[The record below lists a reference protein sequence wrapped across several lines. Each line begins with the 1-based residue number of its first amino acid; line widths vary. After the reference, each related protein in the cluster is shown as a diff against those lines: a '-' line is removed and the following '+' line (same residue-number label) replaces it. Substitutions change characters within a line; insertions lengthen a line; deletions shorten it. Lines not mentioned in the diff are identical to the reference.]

1 MISQKVLVIAG
12 HSGSL
17 INFRGPLLKKLRD
30 NGHSVWVAAPGLSE
44 DVSTQHTLASLGITG
59 RDVFLSRTGVNPFAD
74 LRSLV
79 ELVRLMWAVRP
90 DVVLTYT
97 IKPVIWGTM
106 AARFAGVARRVCL
119 ITGLGYAFTGEAKGK
134 RRIIQWIA
142 RTLYRWALARA
153 TLVFFQNPDDR
164 QVFRDL
170 GLLLDRVPSQ
180 VVNGSGVDTEIF
192 AHTPL
197 PESPTRFLMIARL
210 LGDKGVREYAA
221 AAAIVR
227 VQAPHVQFDLVGDFD
242 SNPDSIRKDELEEW
256 CKAGHL
262 NWLGHLEDVKPAI
275 KRSHVYVLPSYREGT
290 PRTVLEAMSI
300 GRAIV
305 TTDAPGCRETT
316 VPGWNGFLVPVADP
330 DALAASILQFVNRPG
345 LIERMGQASRQRAED
360 KYDVRK
366 VNAVMLSA
374 IGL

>member
-59 RDVFLSRTGVNPFAD
+59 RDVFLSRTGVNAFAD

>member
-59 RDVFLSRTGVNPFAD
+59 RDVFLSRTGVNAFAD

-192 AHTPL
+192 AHAPL

-300 GRAIV
+300 GRAII

-316 VPGWNGFLVPVADP
+316 VPGGNGFLVPVADP

>member
-59 RDVFLSRTGVNPFAD
+59 RDVFLSRTGVNAFAD

-300 GRAIV
+300 GRAII

-316 VPGWNGFLVPVADP
+316 VPGGNGFLVPVADP